1 MLVIGQY
8 DRTVKGTVNTSCLC
22 KGTER
27 VMCARRCLA
36 FRRVTCFFF
45 FMKMYR
51 RCLVSLSNV
60 VIVLIKWPIDVD
72 PGAIG

>member
-1 MLVIGQY
+1 MIGQL
-8 DRTVKGTVNTSCLC
+8 KGQLTRHACVRGQNAS
-22 KGTER
+22 
-27 VMCARRCLA
+27 CARAVVSHSAGLP
-36 FRRVTCFFF
+36 VFFF